1 MKVPIIHLPSLAP
14 ASGLLRSA
22 CRMTKFSTLGG
33 LSLLFMGASPA
44 QAGGSLV
51 NSLTGFTGHS
61 QSNFPSQPAALSGSG
76 LNVSF
81 VWGGG
86 AGAWERIS
94 FSPSGATFGSNTPGS
109 TGSHKGRNYLRTH
122 EMNFSGSSFRAFV
135 TVSRPSRV
143 AVFFG
148 IGNAALGDWK
158 QPDVGTGNASAFLE
172 LQEGYDN
179 ASRRLVGGTSATPT
193 NVQVGY
199 DGMANVT
206 GLMRLRMDYN
216 AIAKTV
222 VYAID
227 YSPSGA
233 FVADQ
238 VFPLVNVSSIAP
250 EWEGGENS
258 RIFFGGQGNVVFT
271 DFVVDTAGFPFA
283 GDSGR
288 LTREVWENV
297 PGMAL
302 SSFTGSPRYFQAPDA
317 VTTVVGAAVP
327 QDIGNKFA
335 SRIRGY
341 ITAPVTG
348 AYTFWIASD
357 DESELRL
364 SSSAS
369 KLGRARVASVVNWVD
384 PFDWDVMPSQKSSLI
399 SLVAGQKYFI
409 EALHKDAFGG
419 DHLAI
424 AWQIPGG
431 SRELIPASALES
443 FTADALDLDNDD
455 LPDSWEIAH
464 GFSATA
470 AAATPPNQVPT
481 ADPDHD
487 GYTNLEEAQL
497 DMNPNVRS
505 GLPGS
510 LLLETWKDLPGAAVS
525 DLTWNTRFCVPADLS
540 EFIFTAETPQNRDDY
555 FGIRL
560 RGSLIAPITGSYT
573 FYLSGDDSCQL
584 WLSTSGSQFAKQ
596 KIAFVNGFTALRHW
610 THSATQQ
617 SIAISLT
624 AGQKYYL
631 EALGKETWGQDHL
644 SIGWV
649 KPGSSSIDVIPGNAL
664 ESYCYDTD
672 DADGDNI
679 PAAWEAANGL
689 DPALNDA
696 AADPDSDGITNLTEY
711 DTATNPQVKN
721 TFQGALLEELW
732 WNVPGDRTALLD
744 TEPRLLQPP
753 DEHFLALFAKGT
765 KDRPEHYANRLRGYL
780 TAPVSGTYTFWAA
793 GDDEVDFFL
802 STTSSKFDKQLL
814 VHPSIIGLNLDADVS
829 MKSRAIT
836 LVAGQR
842 YFMEIRHIDSHGA
855 DYCEVAWQIPGGTR
869 EIIPGSFLSTFI
881 PTTEDRDDD
890 DIPDAYELANG
901 LSITDN
907 GRINPVNGARGD
919 LDGDGLVNLAEWKAG
934 TRADLVDT
942 DGDGVNDEDEVAMG
956 ETSALSADI
965 APFEPVITLPGD
977 SYTANSGSWLKQNG
991 KAKQDCVRGW
1001 LEYPVTLTTAG
1012 VYQLHLTFTPV
1023 ADAGV
1028 SPNYE
1033 IVFSADGKTIQR
1045 AVVNVLMGTQG
1056 HAKILS
1062 PWLAAGSHTL
1072 RVFIDNSYHLRR
1084 VTVDQLEILAARG
1097 PDTNSNDTPDWI
1109 DLRLAKY
1116 NSLEAP
1122 VGSLTSPVCLEGKAK
1137 WSDLSTINGATVQ
1150 TAPNDRWYADV
1161 PLDATQPTEVT
1172 ASLENAGL
1180 TATRQIDWLPTN
1192 LLTTGFLS
1200 IRLGDSLKLSA
1211 FIGITG
1217 TSGETVNI
1225 TVEGQ
1230 TTTMTADQPLVHT
1243 FSTPGSIPIQ
1253 VTHSLGGNLTTATAI
1268 INVVAAP
1275 VIESPVCVV
1284 GALRELEI
1292 PALPGSVTLQLDSGL
1307 VIRDTVTLP
1316 DGGNCYILNLPTLG
1330 DLPAVTRIGTTGPI
1344 LGSIPFRMMRLRT
1357 TAQTGVFVGGQ
1368 IDPST
1373 VDIHMPVIVDG
1384 LYAGTKIDF
1393 RIFIG
1398 GVTFD
1403 DGTIRKSLIMPGS
1416 VNADGECLIHF
1427 YKTGSSGSN
1436 CHRIDIFQGVQKIAC
1451 Y

>member
-1 MKVPIIHLPSLAP
+1 MYFLWPLSVPMKILFLKPLSAIPVSC
-14 ASGLLRSA
+14 LLGFA
-22 CRMTKFSTLGG
+22 I
-33 LSLLFMGASPA
+33 LSSVASPVNA
-44 QAGGSLV
+44 AGNIA

-61 QSNFPSQPAALSGSG
+61 QNNFPSQPTTLNGSG

-86 AGAWERIS
+86 EGAWERIV
-94 FSPSGATFGSNTPGS
+94 FDNTGAAFGGNAPGWA
-109 TGSHKGRNYLRTH
+109 GSDAGRNYLRTN
-122 EMNFSGSSFRAFV
+122 EVNFANTSFRAFV
-135 TVSRPSRV
+135 TVSRPTRE

-148 IGNAALGDWK
+148 VGNAALGDWK
-158 QPDVGTGNASAFLE
+158 QPDVGTGNAAAFLE

-179 ASRRLVGGTSATPT
+179 ASRRLMGGTSATPT
-193 NVQVGY
+193 NAQVGY

-216 AIAKTV
+216 AILKTV
-222 VYAID
+222 SYAID
-227 YSPSGA
+227 YNPSGA

-238 VFPLVNVSSIAP
+238 AFPQVSVTSIAP

-258 RIFFGGQGNVVFT
+258 RIFFGGQSNVVFT
-271 DFVVDTAGFPFA
+271 DFVIDTAGFPFA

-302 SSFTGSPRYFQAPDA
+302 SSFTESPRFYQAPDA
-317 VTTVVGAAVP
+317 VTADVGAAVP
-327 QDIGNKFA
+327 QNIGDEFA

-364 SSSAS
+364 SPSTS
-369 KLGRARVASVVNWVD
+369 KLDRTRVASVVNWVG
-384 PFDWDVMPSQKSSLI
+384 PFEWDVMSSQKSNLI

-409 EALHKDAFGG
+409 EALHKDAFSG

-431 SRELIPASALES
+431 SRELIPSSALES
-443 FTADALDLDNDD
+443 FTGDANDRDDDD
-455 LPDSWEIAH
+455 LPDSWEIAN
-464 GFSATA
+464 GFSIA
-470 AAATPPNQVPT
+470 AAATTPASQLPN

-497 DMNPNVRS
+497 DLNPSLRS

-510 LLLETWKDLPGAAVS
+510 LLLETWKSLPSAEVS
-525 DLTWNTRFCVPADLS
+525 NLTWHTRFCGPPDLA
-540 EFIFTAETPQNRDDY
+540 EFIFTAETPQNRDEY
-555 FGIRL
+555 FGIRM
-560 RGSLIAPITGSYT
+560 RGSLIAPVTGSYT

-584 WLSTSGSQFAKQ
+584 WLSTSESQFAKR
-596 KIAFVNGFTALRHW
+596 KIAFVNGFTPLRHW

-617 SIAISLT
+617 SVAISLV
-624 AGQKYYL
+624 AGQKYYT
-631 EALGKETWGQDHL
+631 EALGKESYGDDHL
-644 SIGWV
+644 SIGWT
-649 KPGSSSIDVIPGNAL
+649 KPGGTTIEVIPGNAL
-664 ESYCYDTD
+664 ESYCYAAD
-672 DADGDNI
+672 DADGDNM
-679 PAAWEAANGL
+679 PAAWETANGL
-689 DPALNDA
+689 DPSLNDA
-696 AADPDSDGITNLTEY
+696 AADPDFDGIPNLTEY
-711 DTATNPQVKN
+711 DTASNPQVKN
-721 TFQGALLEELW
+721 TFEGALLEELW

-744 TEPRLLQPP
+744 KEPRLLQLP
-753 DEHFLALFAKGT
+753 DEHTLALFARGT
-765 KDRPEHYANRLRGYL
+765 EDRPEHYANRLRGYL
-780 TAPVSGTYTFWAA
+780 TAPVTGTYTFWAA

-814 VHPSIIGLNLDADVS
+814 VHPSIIGLDLDGDVS
-829 MKSRAIT
+829 MKSREIT

-855 DYCEVAWQIPGGTR
+855 DYCQVFWKKPGGNR
-869 EIIPGSFLSTFI
+869 EIIPGSALSTYI
-881 PTTEDRDDD
+881 PTSEDMDNDDL
-890 DIPDAYELANG
+890 PDAYELANG
-901 LSITDN
+901 LSISDN
-907 GRINPVNGARGD
+907 GRINPVNGANGD
-919 LDGDGLVNLAEWKAG
+919 LDGDGLSNAMERKAG
-934 TRADLVDT
+934 TRADLSDT
-942 DGDGVNDEDEVAMG
+942 DGDGVNDLDEVSMG
-956 ETSALSADI
+956 ETSALAADI

-1001 LEYPVTLTTAG
+1001 LEYPVTLTAAG
-1012 VYQLHLTFTPV
+1012 AYQLDLAFTPV
-1023 ADAGV
+1023 ADARV
-1028 SPNYE
+1028 SPYYE

-1045 AVVNVLMGTQG
+1045 AIVNVPPNTQG
-1056 HAKILS
+1056 RAKILS

-1072 RVFIDNSYHLRR
+1072 RVFIDNSYHFRR

-1097 PDTNSNDTPDWI
+1097 PDANSNGTPDWI

-1137 WSDLSTINGATVQ
+1137 WSDLSTINGTTVQ
-1150 TAPNDRWYADV
+1150 AAPDDRWYADV
-1161 PLDATQPTEVT
+1161 PLNATQPTQIT
-1172 ASLENAGL
+1172 ASLENGGL
-1180 TATRQIDWLPTN
+1180 TDTRQINWLPSN
-1192 LLTTGFLS
+1192 LLTTASLV

-1211 FIGITG
+1211 FTGITG
-1217 TSGETVNI
+1217 TSGETVGI

-1230 TTTMTADQPLVHT
+1230 TTTITADQPLVHT
-1243 FSTPGSIPIQ
+1243 FTTPGSIPIQ
-1253 VTHSLGGNLTTATAI
+1253 VTHSLGGNLTTATAT
-1268 INVVAAP
+1268 INVVGAP

-1292 PALPGSVTLQLDSGL
+1292 PALPGCVTLQLDSGL

-1316 DGGNCYILNLPTLG
+1316 DGSTRYTLNLPTLG
-1330 DLPAVTRIGTTGPI
+1330 DLPAVTRIGTNGPI

-1357 TAQTGVFVGGQ
+1357 TALTGVFVGGQ
-1368 IDPST
+1368 VDSST

-1393 RIFIG
+1393 KIFLG

-1403 DGTIRKSLIMPGS
+1403 DGTILKSLTMPS
-1416 VNADGECLIHF
+1416 SFNANGESLLHF
-1427 YKTGSSGSN
+1427 YKTDVSGSI
-1436 CHRIDIFQGVQKIAC
+1436 CHRIDIFQGVQKIAR